1 MKSLAN
7 HGRTILLWLPALLW
21 MVVIFVL
28 SSQSGLRV
36 SDDAAVDKPLRVAAH
51 LGSYALLAGLL
62 LLALDRGARPTLRRV
77 AVAFAV
83 AALYGVSDEVHQS
96 LVPDRTGRA
105 EDVLVD
111 ALGAAIGVA
120 VAALILASSPRLR
133 RGDGSRNA

>member
-21 MVVIFVL
+21 MVAIFVL

-62 LLALDRGARPTLRRV
+62 LLALDRGARPTLRGV

-96 LVPDRTGRA
+96 LVPDRTGRVG
-105 EDVLVD
+105 DVFVD

>member
-21 MVVIFVL
+21 MVAIFVL

-36 SDDAAVDKPLRVAAH
+36 SDDAAVDKPLRVVAH

-62 LLALDRGARPTLRRV
+62 LLALDRGARPTLRGV

>member
-62 LLALDRGARPTLRRV
+62 LLALDRGARPTLRGV

>member
-1 MKSLAN
+1 MTRLAN
-7 HGRTILLWLPALLW
+7 HRRTILCWLPALLW

-36 SDDAAVDKPLRVAAH
+36 SDDAAVDKPLRVVAH

-62 LLALDRGARPTLRRV
+62 LLALDRGARPALRGV

-83 AALYGVSDEVHQS
+83 AVLYGVSDEVHQS